1 MKNSTLIAGIPVFMI
16 VLLFTVNAF
25 SQKLYINAALGY
37 GLGTHK
43 SFFQMS
49 SGNSYIYY
57 DTVYE
62 NNKVELQRISFGQ
75 GANFE
80 IGVGTFIGEHIA
92 IEINGF
98 YQMSQKNEINYKDV
112 INIVNVFKVQI
123 TQEKIMKGKMFGI
136 RPNFVFRAGGDKIR
150 PFVKIGCVIG
160 FGKIVEEDNIIIY
173 NPIPGYLPRED
184 IESVLTYKRQLN
196 LGYSAAIGFDVFVG
210 EGTRFF
216 AECAYTA
223 INYVPISAEYTE
235 YKYMGKDEL
244 ENLAPGDRYYEFVDE
259 YTTAENDNE
268 NTPTKYLKYPFSFSN
283 IGVRVGFVF
292 SILK

>member
-1 MKNSTLIAGIPVFMI
+1 MKKSTLIAGIPVFMI
-16 VLLFTVNAF
+16 VLFFTVNAF

-37 GLGTHK
+37 GLGTQK

-62 NNKVELQRISFGQ
+62 NNKFELKRISFGQ

-80 IGVGTFIGEHIA
+80 IGVGTFIGKHIA

-98 YQMSQKNEINYKDV
+98 YQMSQKNEIYYKDL

-123 TQEKIMKGKMFGI
+123 TQEKVIKGRMFGI
-136 RPNFVFRAGGDKIR
+136 RPNFVLRGGGDKIR
-150 PFVKIGCVIG
+150 PFLKIGGVIG
-160 FGKIVEEDNIIIY
+160 FGKIIEEDDIIIY

-216 AECAYTA
+216 VECAYTA

-244 ENLAPGDRYYEFVDE
+244 NNLTTGERYYEFVDE
-259 YTTAENDNE
+259 YSTAENDNE
-268 NTPTKYLKYPFSFSN
+268 NTPTKSLKYPFSFSN
-283 IGVRVGFVF
+283 IGARVGFIF
-292 SILK
+292 RIIK